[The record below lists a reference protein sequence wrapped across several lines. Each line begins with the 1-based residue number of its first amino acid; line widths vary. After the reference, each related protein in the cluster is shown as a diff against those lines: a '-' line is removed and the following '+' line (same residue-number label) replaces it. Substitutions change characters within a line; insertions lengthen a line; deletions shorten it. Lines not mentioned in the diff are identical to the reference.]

1 MNPTQF
7 TSAPPIQHMSYNAS
21 AGTDPLQGSGLVAA
35 ARRQASQIFESEGI
49 NVVQEIVSKCNAI
62 ENQMFRGVPVAT
74 RMALGEFLV
83 SCRITNPGYLT
94 TRQENLCA
102 WVMLEHTALNP
113 SQKLSF
119 NQLQSFAKK
128 PAQLDIAAKIA
139 SQLSLTQ
146 ERFTR

>member
-7 TSAPPIQHMSYNAS
+7 TSAPPVQHLNFNPS
-21 AGTDPLQGSGLVAA
+21 AGAQSPQSSGVVAA
-35 ARRQASQIFESEGI
+35 ARQQASQIFESEGM
-49 NVVQEIVSKCNAI
+49 NVSKEIVSKCNAI
-62 ENQMFRGVPVAT
+62 ENEMFRGVPVAT
-74 RMALGEFLV
+74 RMALGDFLV
-83 SCRITNPGYLT
+83 SRRLVNPGDLT

-113 SQKLSF
+113 NQKLSF

-128 PAQLDIAAKIA
+128 PAQLDIATKIA